1 MSHVHLDDLN
11 VLVWYNFHFPFPEGP
26 GPDFLLLLLD
36 LPENS
41 FTTNRV
47 PMTLVTPTDT
57 TRVKL
62 LRISSIFRCKEYAGR
77 ICVQLDFT
85 KQKNLCIFSL
95 LAMHSFFKE
104 TFFKV
109 QVEFTW
115 FAEHL
120 PYAELKSFEA

>member
-57 TRVKL
+57 TKVKL
-62 LRISSIFRCKEYAGR
+62 LRISSIFRCKECAGK
-77 ICVQLDFT
+77 IYVQLDFNKT
-85 KQKNLCIFSL
+85 LTSLFFHCLQCILF
-95 LAMHSFFKE
+95 
-104 TFFKV
+104 
-109 QVEFTW
+109 
-115 FAEHL
+115 
-120 PYAELKSFEA
+120 